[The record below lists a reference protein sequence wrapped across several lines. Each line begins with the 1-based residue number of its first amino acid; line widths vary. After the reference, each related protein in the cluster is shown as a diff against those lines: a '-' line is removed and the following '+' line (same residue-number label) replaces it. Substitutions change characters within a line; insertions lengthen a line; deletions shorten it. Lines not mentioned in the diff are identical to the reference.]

1 VKQKGDELYRAIKL
15 HIYRYIYIYINPH
28 DTHQIIA
35 RYHRKRTLVGF
46 SKM

>member
-1 VKQKGDELYRAIKL
+1 MDGLYRAI
-15 HIYRYIYIYINPH
+15 NNSH

-35 RYHRKRTLVGF
+35 RYHRKGTLVGF